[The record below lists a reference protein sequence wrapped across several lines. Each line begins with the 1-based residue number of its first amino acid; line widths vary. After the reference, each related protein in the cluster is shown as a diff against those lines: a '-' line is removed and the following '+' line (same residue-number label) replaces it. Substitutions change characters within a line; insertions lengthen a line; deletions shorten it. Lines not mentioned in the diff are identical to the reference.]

1 MVKKL
6 LLKLV
11 LIISIFSCTKTDKI
25 QLAETL
31 NLNVQSKNIKTF
43 EIVTLTINEN
53 ILGSYKG
60 KIGNQEIEL
69 FKSSDSTLVF
79 YVPDLKEGENYL
91 TFDLGVVKFNVLK
104 TAVPDK
110 KMFVDNISSMFDQRM
125 DEVNKMG
132 QSDTVDIFSGN
143 LLKTNTLKLFNS
155 LSAVQQKETMLFYEA
170 NKDQFNQFSETIFRE
185 INAVT
190 VINSGQTGNFP
201 NLLSQQSDCPRNE
214 GWNAFYGCTAE
225 NLAVSATELGKVS
238 VEFFK
243 MAGMAGLMAGTAL
256 KLSALGPAALG
267 ITAVGIS
274 LPMGTAI
281 YMLMLDIYPAAKKF
295 GRALIPFLEAI
306 WVPTNSLFSNV
317 NLVFSSE
324 ISTSLNLLPSYR
336 TIGENDLDVNIGSK
350 KLISALKAIK
360 SHWNQLS
367 DLIGDFPGFR
377 NSEKKVTLKTSEIGI
392 SNISNS
398 NVTYLGND
406 GQQLKFKSTSGKDE
420 EFTFSIRVS
429 KEGFIQQKTVNGKVL
444 SGAGQYRIQIGDHNP
459 DYSKMS
465 VMETLNPGDQFF
477 TPNFIERMV
486 RLTKDGI
493 PVKVGGNGL
502 DWTGIV
508 FGSYPVSSTDIK
520 LQSYEVSIYDFTN
533 NKNVKIP
540 LNVTLSNMAYSMLVD
555 KTYTLNTY
563 YDGNLR
569 SSGKITFSINGEFVV
584 FDSNGKVI
592 FKSQYSFAPAISP
605 SYFICP
611 TFENYEV
618 LGTLYLPGMSPYYYF
633 NLTKN
638 GILRPSVHYACI
650 DKGDYVEIK

>member
-1 MVKKL
+1 MC
-6 LLKLV
+6 
-11 LIISIFSCTKTDKI
+11 IFSCTKKDKVR
-25 QLAETL
+25 LAETL
-31 NLNVQSKNIKTF
+31 NINVQTKNIKTF
-43 EIVTLTINEN
+43 EIVTLTINDN
-53 ILGSYKG
+53 ILERYKG
-60 KIGNQEIEL
+60 KFGNQEIEL

-79 YVPDLKEGENYL
+79 YVPELKEGENYL

-143 LLKTNTLKLFNS
+143 LLKTNILKLFNS
-155 LSAVQQKETMLFYEA
+155 LSAVQQKEAMLFYEA
-170 NKDQFNQFSETIFRE
+170 NKGQFKQFSETIFRE
-185 INAVT
+185 INATT
-190 VINSGQTGNFP
+190 VINSGPTGNFP

-238 VEFFK
+238 VEILK
-243 MAGMAGLMAGTAL
+243 MVGMAGLMAGTAL

-267 ITAVGIS
+267 ITAVGMS
-274 LPMGTAI
+274 LPMSTAI
-281 YMLMLDIYPAAKKF
+281 YMFVLDFWPALKKF
-295 GRALIPFLEAI
+295 VGSLSPFLEAI
-306 WVPTNSLFSNV
+306 WVPTNSLFSNL

-324 ISTSLNLLPSYR
+324 ISTSLNLLPSFR
-336 TIGENDLDVNIGSK
+336 TLAENDLDVNLGSK
-350 KLISALKAIK
+350 KLISALNAIK
-360 SHWNQLS
+360 SHWSQLS
-367 DLIGDFPGFR
+367 DLIGDFPSFR
-377 NSEKKVTLKTSEIGI
+377 KSEKKVTLKTSEIVI

-429 KEGFIQQKTVNGKVL
+429 KEGFIQEKQVNGRVL
-444 SGAGQYRIQIGDHNP
+444 SGTGQYRIQIGDYNP
-459 DYSKMS
+459 DYSKIS
-465 VMETLNPGDQFF
+465 VMETLNPGDQFL

-508 FGSYPVSSTDIK
+508 FGSYPVSATDIK
-520 LQSYEVSIYDFTN
+520 FQSYEVSIYDYTN
-533 NKNVKIP
+533 NKYVKIP
-540 LNVTLSNMAYSMLVD
+540 LNVILSNKAYSMLVD
-555 KTYTLNTY
+555 KTFTLNTY
-563 YDGNLR
+563 YDGKLR
-569 SSGKITFSINGEFVV
+569 SSGKISFALNGDFIV
-584 FDSNGKVI
+584 FDSNGNVS
-592 FKSQYSFAPAISP
+592 FKSQYTFTPAISP
-605 SYFICP
+605 SHYSCP

-618 LGTLYLPGMSPYYYF
+618 LGTIYLPGMSPYYYF

-638 GILRPSVHYACI
+638 GGLRPSVHYACF